1 MFRIV
6 CLLIGY
12 AFGCFQTAYILG
24 RATKNIDIREHGSK
38 NAGMTNATR
47 VLGRNIGLVV
57 FITDIIKALLAYLI
71 ASLLFKGNGILPG
84 LYAGFGTVLGHDF
97 PVLLKFKGGK
107 GISSSLGTYVAADW
121 RGACITF
128 VIGIITVAC
137 TRYIS
142 LASLLITLSV
152 PIVFRLFGYG
162 WEEVAVLAAM
172 AVIAWVLHRGN
183 IKRLLTGTERKFSLK
198 RN

>member
-1 MFRIV
+1 MFRII

-12 AFGCFQTAYILG
+12 AFGSFQTAYIMG
-24 RATKNIDIREHGSK
+24 RVTKDIDIREHGSK

-47 VLGRNIGLVV
+47 VLGRNIGLTV
-57 FITDIIKALLAYLI
+57 FVIDIFKAVLAYLI
-71 ASLLFKGNGILPG
+71 AAWIFNDNGILPG

-107 GISSSLGTYVAADW
+107 GISSSIGTYGAADW
-121 RGACITF
+121 RAACVTF
-128 VIGIITVAC
+128 IIGIAAVAA
-137 TRYIS
+137 TRFIS
-142 LASLLITLSV
+142 LASLLITLSAPV
-152 PIVFRLFGYG
+152 AFWFFGYG
-162 WEEVAVLAAM
+162 IEEIIILSVM

-198 RN
+198 KK